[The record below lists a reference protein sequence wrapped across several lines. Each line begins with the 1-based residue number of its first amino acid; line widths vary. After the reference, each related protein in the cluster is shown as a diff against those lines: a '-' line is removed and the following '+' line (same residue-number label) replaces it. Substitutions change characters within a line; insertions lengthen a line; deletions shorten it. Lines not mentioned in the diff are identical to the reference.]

1 MNQPLNKGQ
10 TYSAVLYQR
19 ALAVMPG
26 GCSRNTVLRKPYP
39 LYADCGQGCYL
50 LDKAGVSRI
59 DYSNNL
65 ASLIHG
71 HAHPAVVAAVTEQ
84 LQKGTACTLATE
96 SEVRYAEHLC
106 SRNEGFEQIRFV
118 NSGTEAVMCCLKA
131 ARAHTNKPKIAKV
144 EGAYHG
150 SYDYAEVSQTA
161 TPENWGDADSPCSV
175 PVVYG
180 TPEAALNDVVVI
192 PFNDTER
199 AITILDSQAD
209 EIACVLVD
217 LLPHRV
223 SLSPV
228 SLDFITKIFQ
238 WTRKNNALLVFD
250 EVVTFRTTYGGAQE
264 WFDIR
269 PDLTAL
275 GKMIGGGFPVGAIA
289 GRRDIMQLMN
299 PLSDHYLF
307 PLSGTFSANPITM
320 VAGLTAMEIYNEP
333 AVQRL
338 NTLGERAR
346 NGIVEAIR
354 IADVPFCVTGA
365 GSLFRVHIKTEV
377 PENYRAAF
385 LTVEETDLLNAL
397 LDYLLDNGI
406 MMINT
411 CTGALSTAMTE
422 KEIDITIEIFLNGF
436 REINL
441 YWQHERLHKKSL
453 RRRHII
459 NRISRPLVREQHIH
473 VPLLHLRGK
482 GRA

>member
-1 MNQPLNKGQ
+1 MNQPLNKRQ
-10 TYSAVLYQR
+10 TDSAVLYQR

-26 GCSRNTVLRKPYP
+26 GCSRNTILRKPYP
-39 LYADCGQGCYL
+39 LYADYGQGCYL
-50 LDKAGVSRI
+50 VDKAGKSRI
-59 DYSNNL
+59 DFSNNL

-71 HAHPAVVAAVTEQ
+71 HAHPAVVSAVTEQ
-84 LQKGTACTLATE
+84 LQKGTAYTLAAE

-106 SRNEGFEQIRFV
+106 KRNDGFEQVRFV

-131 ARAHTNKPKIAKV
+131 ARAFTSKRKIAKV
-144 EGAYHG
+144 EGSYHG

-161 TPENWGDADSPCSV
+161 TPENWGEKYRPASV

-180 TPEAALNDVVVI
+180 TPEAVLGDVIVI
-192 PFNDTER
+192 PFNEPER
-199 AITILDSQAD
+199 AITLLNSHAD

-228 SLDFITKIFQ
+228 SPDFINEIFN
-238 WTRKNNALLVFD
+238 WTRKNNALLVVD
-250 EVVTFRTTYGGAQE
+250 EVITFRTLHGGAQD
-264 WFDIR
+264 WFDVR

-320 VAGLTAMEIYNEP
+320 IAGLTSMEMYDES
-333 AVQRL
+333 AVQRI
-338 NTLGERAR
+338 NTLGDRAR
-346 NGIVEAIR
+346 DDIAKAIR
-354 IADVPFCVTGA
+354 IAGVPFCVTGM
-365 GSLFRVHIKTEV
+365 GSLFRVHIKPDI

-385 LTVEETDLLNAL
+385 LTVDESRILNAL
-397 LDYLLDNGI
+397 LDYLFDNGLLL
-406 MMINT
+406 INT

-422 KEIDITIEIFLNGF
+422 EEIDIASEIFLDSF
-436 REINL
+436 RKI
-441 YWQHERLHKKSL
+441 K
-453 RRRHII
+453 
-459 NRISRPLVREQHIH
+459 
-473 VPLLHLRGK
+473 PLL
-482 GRA
+482 ASQSVA

>member
-1 MNQPLNKGQ
+1 MIQPLNKVQ

-19 ALAVMPG
+19 ALAVIPG

-39 LYADCGQGCYL
+39 LYADYGQGCYL
-50 LDKAGVSRI
+50 LDKAGTSRI
-59 DYSNNL
+59 DFSNNL

-71 HAHPAVVAAVTEQ
+71 HAHPAVVWAVTEQ

-131 ARAHTNKPKIAKV
+131 ARAYTNRSKIAKV
-144 EGAYHG
+144 EGSYHG

-161 TPENWGDADSPCSV
+161 TPENWGNADRPASV

-180 TPEAALNDVVVI
+180 TPQSVLDDVIVI
-192 PFNDTER
+192 PFNNPET
-199 AITILDSQAD
+199 AITLLNSQAG

-217 LLPHRV
+217 LVPHRV

-228 SLDFITKIFQ
+228 SPDFITEIYQ

-250 EVVTFRTTYGGAQE
+250 EVITFRTLYGGAQE
-264 WFDIR
+264 WFDVR

-275 GKMIGGGFPVGAIA
+275 GKMIGGGFPVGAFA
-289 GRRDIMQLMN
+289 GRSDIMQLMN

-320 VAGLTAMEIYNEP
+320 VAGLAAMEMYNEP
-333 AVQRL
+333 AVQRI
-338 NTLGERAR
+338 NKLGDKAR
-346 NGIVEAIR
+346 DGIAEAIR

-365 GSLFRVHIKTEV
+365 GSLFRVHIKPEV

-385 LTVEETDLLNAL
+385 PTVEEANLLNAL
-397 LDYLLDNGI
+397 LDYLFDNGI

-422 KEIDITIEIFLNGF
+422 NEIDISIEIFLNGF
-436 REINL
+436 RKI
-441 YWQHERLHKKSL
+441 K
-453 RRRHII
+453 
-459 NRISRPLVREQHIH
+459 
-473 VPLLHLRGK
+473 PLLTTRT
-482 GRA
+482 AA